1 MPPGRLFFCS
11 PGNGRKTAIEKGQQM
26 KVFRFFAMAAALTAV
41 LLAAPADGQAAE
53 PTVKLE
59 TSMGDIVVQLNSRK
73 APLSTANFLQYVKS
87 GFYDGTIFHRVIK
100 GFMIQGGGL
109 TQDMKEKSGHAPIKN
124 EASNGLRNQRYTI
137 AMART
142 SDPDSATSQFFI
154 NTVNNRFLDADKA
167 QDGVGYAVFGEVI
180 KGTDVVRKIEAVPT
194 TTHGN
199 YQDVPATPVVIKS
212 ATVLSE

>member
-1 MPPGRLFFCS
+1 
-11 PGNGRKTAIEKGQQM
+11 M

-87 GFYDGTIFHRVIK
+87 GFYDGAIFHRVIK

>member
-1 MPPGRLFFCS
+1 
-11 PGNGRKTAIEKGQQM
+11 M
-26 KVFRFFAMAAALTAV
+26 KVFRFFAMVAALTAA
-41 LLAAPADGQAAE
+41 LLATPADGQAAE

-100 GFMIQGGGL
+100 GFRIQGGGL

>member
-1 MPPGRLFFCS
+1 
-11 PGNGRKTAIEKGQQM
+11 M

-154 NTVNNRFLDADKA
+154 NPVNNRFLDADKA

>member
-1 MPPGRLFFCS
+1 
-11 PGNGRKTAIEKGQQM
+11 M

-87 GFYDGTIFHRVIK
+87 GFCDGTIFHRVIK

>member
-1 MPPGRLFFCS
+1 
-11 PGNGRKTAIEKGQQM
+11 M
-26 KVFRFFAMAAALTAV
+26 KVFRFFAMAAALTAA

-199 YQDVPATPVVIKS
+199 YQDVPATPAVTRAPPFPSK
-212 ATVLSE
+212 

>member
-1 MPPGRLFFCS
+1 
-11 PGNGRKTAIEKGQQM
+11 M

-180 KGTDVVRKIEAVPT
+180 KGTDVARKIEAVPT

>member
-1 MPPGRLFFCS
+1 
-11 PGNGRKTAIEKGQQM
+11 M
-26 KVFRFFAMAAALTAV
+26 KVGRFFAMAAALTAV

>member
-1 MPPGRLFFCS
+1 
-11 PGNGRKTAIEKGQQM
+11 M
-26 KVFRFFAMAAALTAV
+26 KVFRFFAMAAALTAA

-154 NTVNNRFLDADKA
+154 NTVNNRFLDTDKA

-199 YQDVPATPVVIKS
+199 YQDVPAPPVVIKS

>member
-1 MPPGRLFFCS
+1 M
-11 PGNGRKTAIEKGQQM
+11 N
-26 KVFRFFAMAAALTAV
+26 VFRFFAMAAALTAV

-180 KGTDVVRKIEAVPT
+180 KGTDVVRKIEVVPT

>member
-1 MPPGRLFFCS
+1 
-11 PGNGRKTAIEKGQQM
+11 M

-180 KGTDVVRKIEAVPT
+180 KDTDVVRKIEAVPT

>member
-1 MPPGRLFFCS
+1 
-11 PGNGRKTAIEKGQQM
+11 M
-26 KVFRFFAMAAALTAV
+26 KVFRFFAMAAALTAA
-41 LLAAPADGQAAE
+41 LLATPADGQAAE

-73 APLSTANFLQYVKS
+73 APLSSANFLQYVKS

>member
-1 MPPGRLFFCS
+1 
-11 PGNGRKTAIEKGQQM
+11 M
-26 KVFRFFAMAAALTAV
+26 KVFRFFAMAAALTAA
-41 LLAAPADGQAAE
+41 LLAAPADAQAAE

>member
-1 MPPGRLFFCS
+1 
-11 PGNGRKTAIEKGQQM
+11 M

-59 TSMGDIVVQLNSRK
+59 TSMGDIVVQLKSRK

>member
-1 MPPGRLFFCS
+1 
-11 PGNGRKTAIEKGQQM
+11 M

-212 ATVLSE
+212 ATVLPE

>member
-1 MPPGRLFFCS
+1 
-11 PGNGRKTAIEKGQQM
+11 M

-59 TSMGDIVVQLNSRK
+59 TSMGDIVVQLNSHK

-124 EASNGLRNQRYTI
+124 EASN
-137 AMART
+137 
-142 SDPDSATSQFFI
+142 
-154 NTVNNRFLDADKA
+154 
-167 QDGVGYAVFGEVI
+167 
-180 KGTDVVRKIEAVPT
+180 
-194 TTHGN
+194 
-199 YQDVPATPVVIKS
+199 
-212 ATVLSE
+212 